1 MKTLAKFLVI
11 ICGVLFLVGTIF
23 SASFIWDAFLRTPSR
38 DAESVVVN
46 VEPGSATDNISAK
59 LKTADLIPS
68 RFGFKLYVRLI
79 KATKD
84 FQPGEFT
91 IKKGSNYSSIVS
103 LMTSVASDEVTIT
116 FPEGLS
122 VIQMAERIDKAFGAG
137 SGDVWRASLFDI
149 NWSETYSFVP
159 ETLIMMSAAT
169 DPLEG
174 YLFPDTYR
182 VSRSGFPNDL
192 TYKLLT
198 NFSEKLSPE
207 LRVEIINQGKTIH
220 EVLTLAS
227 IVEREVMTDI
237 DRAKVADLFWRRLG
251 VGMALQADSTVHY
264 VVGNDDKNVYTSD
277 LDRSVDSPWNTY
289 KYPGLP
295 PGPICNPSLS
305 AIKAVIYP
313 EANDA
318 WYFLTDADGNVHYAR
333 TNDEQNINKSLY
345 LK

>member
-1 MKTLAKFLVI
+1 MKTLARFLVI
-11 ICGVLFLVGTIF
+11 TCGVLFLVGTILG
-23 SASFIWDAFLRTPSR
+23 ASFIWDAFLRTPSR
-38 DAESVVVN
+38 DAESVVVT
-46 VEPGSATDNISAK
+46 VELGSATDNISVNLKK
-59 LKTADLIPS
+59 LELIPS

-79 KATKD
+79 KASKD

-91 IKKGSNYSSIVS
+91 IKKGSNYATIVS

-116 FPEGLS
+116 FPEGLN
-122 VIQMAERIDKAFGAG
+122 IEQMTDRIEKSFGVG
-137 SGDVWRASLFDI
+137 WGTKWLTGLQDQK
-149 NWSETYSFVP
+149 WSETYSLVSD
-159 ETLIMMSAAT
+159 ES
-169 DPLEG
+169 LEG

-207 LRVEIINQGKTIH
+207 LRVEIANQGKTIH

-227 IVEREVMTDI
+227 IIEKEVTTDA
-237 DRAKVADLFWRRLG
+237 DRAKVADLFWRRLDA
-251 VGMALQADSTVHY
+251 GMALQADSTVHY

-277 LDRSVDSPWNTY
+277 LDRSVDSLYNTY

-295 PGPICNPSLS
+295 PGPICNPSLP

-313 EANDA
+313 ESNDA
-318 WYFLTDADGNVHYAR
+318 WYFLTDAEGNVHYAR
-333 TNDEQNINKSLY
+333 TNDEQNENKVLY

>member
-1 MKTLAKFLVI
+1 MKTLARFLVI
-11 ICGVLFLVGTIF
+11 TCGVLFLVGTILG
-23 SASFIWDAFLRTPSR
+23 ASFIWDAFLRTPNR
-38 DAESVVVN
+38 DAESVVVT
-46 VEPGSATDNISAK
+46 VEPGSATDNISVNLKK
-59 LKTADLIPS
+59 LELIPS

-91 IKKGSNYSSIVS
+91 IKEGSNYASIVS

-116 FPEGLS
+116 FPEGLN
-122 VIQMAERIDKAFGAG
+122 IEQMTERIDMAFGDG
-137 SGDVWRASLFDI
+137 QGQVWLEGLDDTK
-149 NWSETYSFVP
+149 WEETFSF
-159 ETLIMMSAAT
+159 IFT
-169 DPLEG
+169 DFMGFPLEG

-182 VSRSGFPNDL
+182 VSRSGFPDDL

-198 NFSEKLSPE
+198 NFGEKFSPE

-227 IVEREVMTDI
+227 IVEKEVITDA
-237 DRAKVADLFWRRLG
+237 DRAKVADLFWRRLDA
-251 VGMALQADSTVHY
+251 GMALQADSTVHY
-264 VVGNDDKNVYTSD
+264 IVGNDDKNVYTSD
-277 LDRSVDSPWNTY
+277 LDRSVDSLYNTY

-318 WYFLTDADGNVHYAR
+318 WYFLTDAEGNVHYAR
-333 TNDEQNINKSLY
+333 TNDEQNENKVLY

>member
-1 MKTLAKFLVI
+1 MKTLARFLVI
-11 ICGVLFLVGTIF
+11 TCGVLFLVGTILG
-23 SASFIWDAFLRTPSR
+23 ASFIWDAFLRTPSR
-38 DAESVVVN
+38 DAESVVVT
-46 VEPGSATDNISAK
+46 VELGSATDNISVNLKK
-59 LKTADLIPS
+59 LELIPS

-79 KATKD
+79 KAAKD

-91 IKKGSNYSSIVS
+91 IKKGSNYATIVS

-116 FPEGLS
+116 FPEGLN
-122 VIQMAERIDKAFGAG
+122 IEQMTDRIEKSFGVG
-137 SGDVWRASLFDI
+137 WGTKWLTGLQDQK
-149 NWSETYSFVP
+149 WSETYSLVSD
-159 ETLIMMSAAT
+159 ES
-169 DPLEG
+169 LEG

-207 LRVEIINQGKTIH
+207 LRVEIANQGKTIH

-227 IVEREVMTDI
+227 IIEKEVTTDA
-237 DRAKVADLFWRRLG
+237 DRAKVADLFWRRLDA
-251 VGMALQADSTVHY
+251 GMALQADSTVHY

-277 LDRSVDSPWNTY
+277 LDRSVDSLYNTY

-295 PGPICNPSLS
+295 PGPICNPSLP

-313 EANDA
+313 ESNDA
-318 WYFLTDADGNVHYAR
+318 WYFLTDAEGNVHYAR
-333 TNDEQNINKSLY
+333 TNDEQNENKVLY